1 VRDVEPPPGAAPEG
15 RTRSGPLG
23 AVAVGGS
30 VRDVDTSKDDL
41 TDRAPAP
48 APAASTPASPA
59 PEFGPGGY
67 LPDRAARRAR
77 KIVLRAP
84 LGLQWVVAS
93 LVAGLVVLIAGVLLL
108 GRGAAPPGAPWE
120 PLGPVQELS
129 AASIDVGSGL
139 LIVSVGDRVRA
150 FEAPPGVTYCAASN
164 RLEHPDGRVW
174 ALTGRGYALTASLT
188 PVPTL
193 TVAGDAY
200 LDPTT
205 RGAPLEPLPDAAQ
218 PGC

>member
-1 VRDVEPPPGAAPEG
+1 MD
-15 RTRSGPLG
+15 
-23 AVAVGGS
+23 
-30 VRDVDTSKDDL
+30 
-41 TDRAPAP
+41 PAP
-48 APAASTPASPA
+48 R

-93 LVAGLVVLIAGVLLL
+93 VVAGIVVLAAGLLLL
-108 GRGAAPPGAPWE
+108 GRGDSRPAAPWVALGALE
-120 PLGPVQELS
+120 DLERSAVDPVT
-129 AASIDVGSGL
+129 GL
-139 LIVSVGDRVRA
+139 LVVTVGDRLRA
-150 FEAPPGVTYCAASN
+150 FDAPEGVSYCAPSN

-174 ALTGRGYALTASLT
+174 ALTGRGYAGTPSLV

-193 TVAGDAY
+193 TVSGEAFI
-200 LDPTT
+200 DPTV
-205 RGAPLEPLPDAAQ
+205 RGEPPAPLDDPAT

>member
-1 VRDVEPPPGAAPEG
+1 M
-15 RTRSGPLG
+15 
-23 AVAVGGS
+23 
-30 VRDVDTSKDDL
+30 DTSKHDL
-41 TDRAPAP
+41 PDTAR
-48 APAASTPASPA
+48 TPA
-59 PEFGPGGY
+59 FGPKGY

-93 LVAGLVVLIAGVLLL
+93 LVAGAVVLIAGVLLL
-108 GRGAAPPGAPWE
+108 GRGATAPGAPWE
-120 PLGPVQELS
+120 LLGPVRELPATS
-129 AASIDVGSGL
+129 VDRTSGL

-150 FEAPPGVTYCAASN
+150 FEAPQGVAYCATSN

-174 ALTGRGYALTASLT
+174 ALTGRGYAATASLI

-193 TVAGDAY
+193 AVSGDAY
-200 LDPTT
+200 LDATT
-205 RGAPLEPLPDAAQ
+205 RGAPLDPLPDLAQ